1 MSYLICQ
8 KCGGYYELE
17 DDESPEDF
25 DRCRCGGK
33 LIHTEHLDFETRP
46 KSKRSYSVLF
56 VLIILV
62 LIACTYVALIMPNF
76 GGLSAASPTVL
87 GTDSKGMV
95 SKHVITSNI
104 TSNPNK
110 KTIAVVT
117 GMHPREISA
126 KEVLPGVLNAY
137 ALTHDV
143 KIVNYQ
149 INVTNNP
156 EDFTIGRKNG
166 ESLVA
171 QYVIPDIKKSDY
183 SLVIIVH
190 NHKQGYGNGYYIA
203 TPTMDAKSVAL
214 GESVHK
220 ILPSFN
226 YYKRNNDAKPEQ
238 SSINT
243 VDNPIAATGTPVF
256 VYEIPEWLGNADV
269 ISNSNK
275 LIDAVFKVI

>member
-8 KCGGYYELE
+8 ECGGYYELE

-25 DRCRCGGK
+25 YSCHCGGK
-33 LIHTEHLDFETRP
+33 LTYTEYLDFETTP
-46 KSKRSYSVLF
+46 KRKKRYSLLF
-56 VLIILV
+56 AIILLV
-62 LIACTYVALIMPNF
+62 LIAGVCIAFIMPNF
-76 GGLSAASPTVL
+76 SGFSGTSPTVL
-87 GTDSKGMV
+87 GADSKGV
-95 SKHVITSNI
+95 VTKQVLTSNI

-126 KEVLPGVLNAY
+126 KEVLPGVLKAY
-137 ALTHDV
+137 AITHDV

-149 INVTNNP
+149 INVTDHP
-156 EDFTIGRKNG
+156 DDFTIGRSNG

-171 QYVIPDIKKSDY
+171 QYVIPDIKKSNY

-190 NHKQGYGNGYYIA
+190 NHQKGYGNGYYIA
-203 TPTMDAKSVAL
+203 TPTMDAKSIAL
-214 GESVHK
+214 GESVHN

-226 YYKRNNDAKPEQ
+226 YYKRNNAAKPEQ
-238 SSINT
+238 TSIKN
-243 VDNPIAATGTPVF
+243 VDNPIVATGTPVF

-275 LIDAVFKVI
+275 LIDAIFKVI

>member
-17 DDESPEDF
+17 EDEFPEDF
-25 DRCRCGGK
+25 DRCQCGGK
-33 LIHTEHLDFETRP
+33 LIYTEHLDFETVP
-46 KSKRSYSVLF
+46 KSKKSYFFLF
-56 VLIILV
+56 VLIFLV
-62 LIACTYVALIMPNF
+62 LIACTYVALIMPNL
-76 GGLSAASPTVL
+76 GGFSEASSTVL
-87 GTDSKGMV
+87 GTDSKGV
-95 SKHVITSNI
+95 VTKHVLTSNI

-110 KTIAVVT
+110 KTIAVIT
-117 GMHPREISA
+117 GMHPRELSA
-126 KEVLPGVLNAY
+126 KGVLPGVLKAY
-137 ALTHDV
+137 TLTHDV
-143 KIVNYQ
+143 EIVNYQ

-166 ESLVA
+166 ESLVVK
-171 QYVIPDIKKSDY
+171 YVIPDIKKSNY

-190 NHKQGYGNGYYIA
+190 NHQKGYGNGYYIA
-203 TPTMDAKSVAL
+203 TPTMDAESVAL

-238 SSINT
+238 TSIDT
-243 VDNPIAATGTPVF
+243 VDNPIVATGTPVF